1 MPQASILN
9 PKLTLITEQHIVEL
23 LQKQDSQVIGVL
35 YDKYAGALMGVV
47 KRTIQNEALA
57 EEVLQDTF
65 TKIWRYSTNYDA
77 SKGKLFTWMLNIA
90 RNTAI
95 DATRAKNF
103 SQKNQ
108 FIDDIVNTVESQNHV
123 NAINSDGLD
132 LKELS
137 NKLTPELFAV
147 VDIIYFKGY
156 THVEAAEELLLPLGT
171 VKTRLRIALK
181 QLRNY
186 F

>member
-1 MPQASILN
+1 MPRASRLN
-9 PKLTLITEQHIVEL
+9 PKFTLITEQHIVEL
-23 LQKQDSQVIGVL
+23 LQKQDKQIIGVL
-35 YDKYAGALMGVV
+35 YDKYAGSLMGVV

-65 TKIWRYSTNYDA
+65 TKIWRYSANYDA

-137 NKLTPELFAV
+137 NKLTPELFAIV
-147 VDIIYFKGY
+147 NTIYFKGY
-156 THVEAAEELLLPLGT
+156 TQVETAEELEIPLGT

>member
-1 MPQASILN
+1 MIQTEIPLF
-9 PKLTLITEQHIVEL
+9 TEQHIVEL
-23 LQKQDSQVIGVL
+23 LQKQDTQIVSVL

-65 TKIWRYSTNYDA
+65 TKIWRYSANYDA
-77 SKGKLFTWMLNIA
+77 AKGKLFTWMLNIA

-103 SQKNQ
+103 SQKNH
-108 FIDDIVNTVESQNHV
+108 FIDDIVNTVDAQNQVSQ
-123 NAINSDGLD
+123 INPDGLD
-132 LKELS
+132 LKDLA

-147 VDIIYFKGY
+147 VDTIYFQGY
-156 THVEAAEELLLPLGT
+156 THVEAAEALELPLGT